1 MTVAGWIIMLSS
13 IGFVVGLLAFCF
25 YRVLSQP
32 EAPDPGDA
40 PLDSD
45 TKDRHLQRCVACPHG
60 LSQ

>member
-25 YRVLSQP
+25 YRVLRNP
-32 EAPDPGDA
+32 AAADRGRA

-45 TKDRHLQRCVACPHG
+45 TTDRNP
-60 LSQ
+60 

>member
-32 EAPDPGDA
+32 ATADHKRD

-45 TKDRHLQRCVACPHG
+45 TKDHDT
-60 LSQ
+60 

>member
-25 YRVLSQP
+25 YRVLRKP
-32 EAPDPGDA
+32 EAADHGRA

-45 TKDRHLQRCVACPHG
+45 TKDHDT
-60 LSQ
+60 